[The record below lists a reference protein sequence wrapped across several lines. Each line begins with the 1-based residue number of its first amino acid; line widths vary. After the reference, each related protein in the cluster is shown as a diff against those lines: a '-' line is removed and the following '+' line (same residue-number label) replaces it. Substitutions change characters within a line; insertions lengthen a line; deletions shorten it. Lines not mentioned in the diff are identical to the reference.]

1 MALVVLEVQQVQL
14 VTQVH
19 QVPLVTPV
27 ELVAA
32 VVALAVQGGRL
43 NKAAGAL
50 VAQASLEAQ
59 ETCPPQMEQAALV
72 VVAA

>member
-1 MALVVLEVQQVQL
+1 
-14 VTQVH
+14 
-19 QVPLVTPV
+19 V